1 MLFYFSSS
9 VHSLLPNSLD
19 CAFCIFCF
27 SCIKSVH
34 FPQGLF
40 YSWKKKHI
48 DLFWHT
54 LPSAERIKSIQRR
67 VCTDSH
73 VYTQTHKH
81 CNTWT
86 LLFGS
91 VLYTFSP
98 SMFDQ
103 CCAAAFKHYL
113 VNSKS
118 EHSVQYKMYQS
129 SFLLLT
135 TNVFLAQIAW
145 LEGWQWF
152 LGLPVSGSVHHF
164 GPVILLQPLQRQTL
178 NLDHLSLGG

>member
-1 MLFYFSSS
+1 MDKTLRKLF
-9 VHSLLPNSLD
+9 LLYRMSRRA
-19 CAFCIFCF
+19 CCFIFHQVLTLCSQIAWIEPF
-27 SCIKSVH
+27 TSFVFHVSNLYI
-34 FPQGLF
+34 FRRA
-40 YSWKKKHI
+40 YSIHEKKHI

-103 CCAAAFKHYL
+103 CCAAAFKRYL

-118 EHSVQYKMYQS
+118 EHSVQYKMYQN

-135 TNVFLAQIAW
+135 TNVFLAQIAAW
-145 LEGWQWF
+145 LEGWQ
-152 LGLPVSGSVHHF
+152 
-164 GPVILLQPLQRQTL
+164 
-178 NLDHLSLGG
+178 